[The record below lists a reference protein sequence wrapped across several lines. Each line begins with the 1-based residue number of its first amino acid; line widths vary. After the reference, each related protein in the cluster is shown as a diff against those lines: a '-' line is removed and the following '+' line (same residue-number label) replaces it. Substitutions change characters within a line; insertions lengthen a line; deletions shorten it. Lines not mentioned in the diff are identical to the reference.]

1 MVSQCG
7 AITSGEYVRYTGLI
21 TCLYI
26 YKVHV
31 DRPYREDVGHIRS
44 MKKVE
49 YTSI

>member
-1 MVSQCG
+1 MSVY
-7 AITSGEYVRYTGLI
+7 I
-21 TCLYI
+21 YI

-44 MKKVE
+44 MKKVK